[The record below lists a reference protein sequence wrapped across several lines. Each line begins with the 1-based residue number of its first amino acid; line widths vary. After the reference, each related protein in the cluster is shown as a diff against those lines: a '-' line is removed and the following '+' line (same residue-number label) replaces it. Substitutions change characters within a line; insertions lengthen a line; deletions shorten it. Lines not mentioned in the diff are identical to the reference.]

1 MHSALSWSTFE
12 VTKPRKSSA
21 RAHDIAKLVEGDL
34 EVMIALEGAVALGIG
49 RSGRGEGAVGFYGEW
64 ELKRVGGSDW
74 FSTYCDHSLPS

>member
-1 MHSALSWSTFE
+1 
-12 VTKPRKSSA
+12 
-21 RAHDIAKLVEGDL
+21 
-34 EVMIALEGAVALGIG
+34 MIALEGAVALGIG